1 MVNKLVMQSIGGTA
15 SPHINVGDIKEFLI
29 PTPDISNQ
37 LAIVREIEARLS
49 VCDSIEKTVES
60 ALKQAGAIRQSILN
74 KAFEGRIQA

>member
-74 KAFEGRIQA
+74 IAFEGRIQA